1 MTAVSQFQL
10 IQSRG
15 RGRTETESSMSSNG
29 FVNLD
34 GLLARVIAAVVLC
47 LAATL
52 AGAGVAHAGTGTVRP
67 VPGVIAPWVT
77 PTLADPT
84 FSVSPDRIHGFDVT
98 GFIEDAMVSSDNKA
112 CPHTGDPN
120 RLGGR
125 VTLNGVP
132 IEVPC
137 NMVIQLPA
145 STMTWAEFVRGGPG
159 PTLVQGEDH
168 FSTFFPSME
177 IRVVGNVVGSV
188 HRAGLMYA
196 SQQSVNGGFGQ
207 IAKIDYDTGNLLI
220 DTGDS
225 SQPAVVQINDPKG
238 RFGRAQSP
246 DERFAVDDA
255 NPTIHAG
262 TGYPMCV
269 PRWDPSGPKG
279 DDSLCPQQNRPKV
292 DSSKAHGG
300 CRNFTDA
307 AAGLPAS
314 GDLGAPRS
322 GQAYCTQFVMPA
334 APAAGAT
341 TTDPDPRQQAPFEV
355 GDWVNFSGTLMHDSA
370 GKDFIS
376 AHTVEDNVGIYT
388 QPATWP
394 SYIALGEFGV
404 GTADPDA
411 RAPDTLTDQEALDR
425 IFLEAETTDIG
436 TMVDAYYMDVDP
448 TSGAVTHRWLTP
460 MAMTGILGTGGI
472 FTQNVGPQPQRIR
485 LRAPRAPTGLLSQPT
500 RTIQVV
506 SRTLCRPV
514 NRPDQGTLDKCLNS
528 AATQKTVANGLVAG
542 QYYAPVFDYIFPEN
556 IRPGDPLVPF
566 DFWHLP
572 FLRFGEGANQAS
584 SIGPGVGPLEP
595 APW

>member
-1 MTAVSQFQL
+1 ML
-10 IQSRG
+10 
-15 RGRTETESSMSSNG
+15 
-29 FVNLD
+29 
-34 GLLARVIAAVVLC
+34 AAVVLC
-47 LAATL
+47 VAATL
-52 AGAGVAHAGTGTVRP
+52 AGAGVAHAGVGTVRP

-77 PTLADPT
+77 PTLADPS

-112 CPHTGDPN
+112 CPHTSDPN
-120 RLGGR
+120 RFGGR
-125 VTLNGVP
+125 VTLNGIP
-132 IEVPC
+132 IQVPC

-159 PTLVQGEDH
+159 PMLVQGEDH

-279 DDSLCPQQNRPKV
+279 DDPLCPQQNRPKV

-506 SRTLCRPV
+506 TRTLCRPV

-542 QYYAPVFDYIFPEN
+542 PVL
-556 IRPGDPLVPF
+556 RAGVRL
-566 DFWHLP
+566 HLP
-572 FLRFGEGANQAS
+572 GEHPPGRPARPVRLLAPAVPALRRGSEPGVER
-584 SIGPGVGPLEP
+584 GPGRRAARARAVVRGL
-595 APW
+595 